1 MIRLEKKNGDMIST
15 EKQQK
20 LTSRK
25 INKYEFLTGK
35 GILPSDQ
42 GRIIE
47 VYIFSFRKIFR
58 KTNKN
63 DWRSRRK
70 TNKSNWK

>member
-20 LTSRK
+20 LSSRK

-58 KTNKN
+58 KTNKH
-63 DWRSRRK
+63 D
-70 TNKSNWK
+70 

>member
-20 LTSRK
+20 LSSRK

-47 VYIFSFRKIFR
+47 VYIFSLRKIFR

-63 DWRSRRK
+63 D
-70 TNKSNWK
+70 